1 MTIYIDI
8 VLIENLIMNYIIL
21 FTTAVVL
28 KIKVNHIR
36 LILASLLGAG
46 YSIIAYMGIIKVY
59 SSIILKIILS
69 VLIIYIAFNPQNIK
83 KMCKDL
89 LLFYLVSFVFGGAA
103 FALIYIIKPQNILM
117 KNGLFLGTYPLKTV
131 MLGAVVAFCIIIG
144 AFAIIKNKIS
154 KKDMFCEIE
163 ILINQKKIKTKAM
176 IDTGN
181 MLKEP
186 ITNVPVIVVEHILLY
201 SCMPKEILNNLKEI
215 MGGDFKNIPCDIQ
228 EKYISKLKL
237 IPFSSLGKQNGM
249 LIGIRPEYVKVITD
263 EQEKINKNVIIGIII
278 NKKRRISSFNWNRT
292 FIKKLFKFIYQKEGE
307 MKMKFID
314 LVKNSINT
322 ICAKYLNEK
331 EEIEYLPIFYI
342 AGSQTLPPPLPPE
355 EEAEFIEKLADED
368 NLETRQI
375 LVERNLRLVVYI
387 AKKFENTG
395 IGIED
400 LISIGTIGLMKGVNT
415 FNSEKKI
422 KLATYAS
429 RCIENEILMF
439 LRKSNKIKGEVSIDE
454 PLNRDRDGNELLLS
468 DILGTEPDITSR
480 NLEDEV
486 DKTLLRAS
494 ISKLK
499 DREKDIMEMRFG
511 FKSGKEKT
519 QKEVADELRNITKLY
534 F

>member
-89 LLFYLVSFVFGGAA
+89 LLFYLVSFVFGGAV

-117 KNGLFLGTYPLKTV
+117 KNGLFLGTYTLKTV
-131 MLGAVVAFCIIIG
+131 MLGAIVAFCIIIG

-228 EKYISKLKL
+228 EKYITKLKL

-263 EQEKINKNVIIGIII
+263 EQEKINKNVIIGIYEKSLT
-278 NKKRRISSFNWNRT
+278 KKGE
-292 FIKKLFKFIYQKEGE
+292 YQA
-307 MKMKFID
+307 
-314 LVKNSINT
+314 L
-322 ICAKYLNEK
+322 
-331 EEIEYLPIFYI
+331 
-342 AGSQTLPPPLPPE
+342 
-355 EEAEFIEKLADED
+355 
-368 NLETRQI
+368 
-375 LVERNLRLVVYI
+375 
-387 AKKFENTG
+387 
-395 IGIED
+395 IGIE
-400 LISIGTIGLMKGVNT
+400 
-415 FNSEKKI
+415 
-422 KLATYAS
+422 
-429 RCIENEILMF
+429 
-439 LRKSNKIKGEVSIDE
+439 
-454 PLNRDRDGNELLLS
+454 LL
-468 DILGTEPDITSR
+468 
-480 NLEDEV
+480 
-486 DKTLLRAS
+486 
-494 ISKLK
+494 
-499 DREKDIMEMRFG
+499 
-511 FKSGKEKT
+511 
-519 QKEVADELRNITKLY
+519 
-534 F
+534 